1 MTSDEKKKVKSSFI
15 AGSLTSSAGV
25 FLSKLVGLLYVS
37 PLHSLAT
44 LNNMDYYSAAY
55 NYYSVLLQICSAGL
69 PYAVAAIIAKYA
81 SKDDWKTVMLVR
93 RLSIGILSAFGFA
106 MAVIFAAVSGPLSS
120 SVLGPEATAADLQK
134 QKITFIILSLAL
146 FLVPILY
153 SYRSFYQGLKDL
165 KSYADSQVIEQF
177 VRVGFLLGMGWVCIY
192 IFGLDRVWAVYM
204 AALGTS
210 IGALGALFYYLRYD
224 RRHIG
229 PIRRAARNQ
238 TTRPVD
244 HKVLMKELFAFGVP
258 YLITAIFGNS
268 QVLVNTQFFVS
279 TMTSMGMD
287 YQLARNLYTIIQLN
301 CDKLTSIPQV
311 LGIGFSSGIVPYMT
325 ISLEQRNFKE
335 LRKNIRACL
344 DTVLYIGI
352 PVCWALFTLAR
363 PIYFVLYG
371 ADRLDY
377 AEVCMQ
383 WEALLALCTTI
394 TPICTSMMLTLHL
407 RKESIFYLGVGFAVK
422 CVTFYPLMRATG
434 YTGAITSSI
443 LCSAA
448 IIYLSLAKIHNRYKV
463 SYQATLVRAVKML
476 LACFAI
482 SGAFALM
489 KLAGLEISLS
499 SRPMA
504 LLGLAAYAAVDGLLY
519 LYLTMQMKIPQAIFH
534 VSGKGALRRILRQ
547 GRA

>member
-335 LRKNIRACL
+335 LRKNIRR
-344 DTVLYIGI
+344 
-352 PVCWALFTLAR
+352 ALWRRSSGLCGSMHAMGSAA
-363 PIYFVLYG
+363 G
-371 ADRLDY
+371 ALHDDHADLHINDADAASEKRKH
-377 AEVCMQ
+377 
-383 WEALLALCTTI
+383 LL
-394 TPICTSMMLTLHL
+394 S
-407 RKESIFYLGVGFAVK
+407 R
-422 CVTFYPLMRATG
+422 RR
-434 YTGAITSSI
+434 
-443 LCSAA
+443 LCSQVRDL
-448 IIYLSLAKIHNRYKV
+448 LSIDACHRLYRSHHV
-463 SYQATLVRAVKML
+463 FDSL
-476 LACFAI
+476 LGCDH
-482 SGAFALM
+482 
-489 KLAGLEISLS
+489 ISLTCQDS
-499 SRPMA
+499 
-504 LLGLAAYAAVDGLLY
+504 
-519 LYLTMQMKIPQAIFH
+519 
-534 VSGKGALRRILRQ
+534 
-547 GRA
+547 